1 MNTTR
6 YNRFCRFYFQ
16 RPSPCSPLS
25 SSPTSSAQPPALAPH
40 MEHATPAQ
48 SALPRG
54 AALMETVQLGLE
66 CAVSNFFIKIYMNVA
81 DFTLRCDN
89 QFNLQYNHQYQHH
102 LHQKSKLSKLLYTI
116 IYRNMCFYI

>member
-16 RPSPCSPLS
+16 RPSPCSPLFS
-25 SSPTSSAQPPALAPH
+25 SQTSSAQPQALVPH

-54 AALMETVQLGLE
+54 AALMGTVLLGLE
-66 CAVSNFFIKIYMNVA
+66 CAVSLNSILINDIKNIL
-81 DFTLRCDN
+81 FRCDHH
-89 QFNLQYNHQYQHH
+89 LYLQHH
-102 LHQKSKLSKLLYTI
+102 HLHQHNLHQKSKLPQFLHPQLHWFLRLHHI
-116 IYRNMCFYI
+116 

>member
-1 MNTTR
+1 MHMTR

-25 SSPTSSAQPPALAPH
+25 SSPTSSAQPQALAPH

-54 AALMETVQLGLE
+54 AALMGTVLLGLE
-66 CAVSNFFIKIYMNVA
+66 CAVSLNSILINDIKNIFF
-81 DFTLRCDN
+81 RCDYHLY
-89 QFNLQYNHQYQHH
+89 LQYHHLHQHH
-102 LHQKSKLSKLLYTI
+102 LH
-116 IYRNMCFYI
+116 